1 MSLLCMANQSA
12 TILAVQSAE
21 PAAISFQLKYQTI
34 LSSFCIELLHP
45 MARVD
50 PILLVTLSRRRL
62 RTLQAKI
69 AVELPDAA
77 ERGPQAQRRFL
88 FTSSV
93 VQIAKRR
100 PSKRSFCLVP
110 WRVELVKYLEGHYMV
125 IKLTLF
131 RVTSSFFDVI
141 PTFFELPF
149 DDIPATAR
157 SHSPVIK
164 VSKRLFKLHWSNYIG
179 TGERAPKEADSLTKS
194 DFCPQTAPGNHSC
207 LSYNDVRTF
216 LSTNFTWDQM
226 PQQSFTGNNPCS
238 FVVETR
244 RWI

>member
-1 MSLLCMANQSA
+1 
-12 TILAVQSAE
+12 
-21 PAAISFQLKYQTI
+21 
-34 LSSFCIELLHP
+34 

-207 LSYNDVRTF
+207 LSYND
-216 LSTNFTWDQM
+216 
-226 PQQSFTGNNPCS
+226 QSFTGNNPCS
-238 FVVETR
+238 FVVEVR
-244 RWI
+244 NRFAGELWRKHSMISRLDDGYKLEQLPP